1 MKNEKGIT
9 LLALVVSVVVLI
21 ILAGISIGALLG
33 RNGIIEKSQEAR
45 NKTEEMQNS
54 TARNRDALYNELT
67 GGKAPSG
74 ESGAGTISLEL
85 GLEKPSET
93 SIKATANITGEVSEI
108 VSCNFYIKKTTED
121 EGAYVRIKKDDKLAT
136 TAVCTE
142 LETDVKY
149 TVKAVVTDKKGLTQT
164 AKKSILL
171 GNAIKLSV
179 KQVSEANSYPSVL
192 LVTAES
198 VASNMDYIEL
208 PDGTK
213 INTDNTSAQLK
224 TTYNSTK
231 NGPISFTAYDKEGNS
246 KQLEYME
253 QGVINFETEWTIAN
267 DNTTVTVPVSGAVDV
282 YIDYGDGA
290 QENIK
295 TSNPTHTYNAGTYTM
310 KISGKCTEFDF
321 NSSTRDYLT
330 GLKQWGCLGNTFY
343 AFAGNLKGTYSGCA
357 NMVGNIPTPHEKSFQ
372 NITSFRYTFYNCS
385 GLTGNIPENLF
396 AKCPNATTFE
406 STFERCS
413 GLTGSIPENL
423 FANCP
428 NVKKFGKTFY
438 NCSGLIGNI
447 PENLFANCPN
457 VTDFGSTFYG
467 CSGLIGSIPENLFAK
482 CPNVTIFYNT
492 FFYCNELTGS
502 IPEKLFANCPNATTF
517 ESTFRSCSGLTG
529 SIPENL
535 FANCPNVT
543 SFYNTFYYC
552 NELTGSIPEN
562 LFANCPNVTKF
573 WGVFSGCK
581 GLTGSIPENLFAK
594 CPNATDFTAT
604 FSSCSG
610 LTGSIP
616 ENLFANCPNIEK
628 LGSTS
633 SNVTYGTFSYCTG
646 LTGNA
651 PDFWNTTS
659 ATTHSYCF
667 YKCTQLGNYADI
679 PDDWK

>member
-1 MKNEKGIT
+1 
-9 LLALVVSVVVLI
+9 
-21 ILAGISIGALLG
+21 
-33 RNGIIEKSQEAR
+33 
-45 NKTEEMQNS
+45 MQNS

-321 NSSTRDYLT
+321 NSSTRGYLT
-330 GLKQWGCLGNTFY
+330 GLKQWGCLGNTSY
-343 AFAGNLKGTYSGCA
+343 AFGGYLQGTYSGCA

-372 NITSFRYTFYNCS
+372 NITSFSYTFYKCS
-385 GLTGNIPENLF
+385 GLT
-396 AKCPNATTFE
+396 
-406 STFERCS
+406 
-413 GLTGSIPENL
+413 
-423 FANCP
+423 
-428 NVKKFGKTFY
+428 
-438 NCSGLIGNI
+438 GNI

-457 VTDFGSTFYG
+457 VTG
-467 CSGLIGSIPENLFAK
+467 
-482 CPNVTIFYNT
+482 FYNT
-492 FFYCNELTGS
+492 FFIAMN
-502 IPEKLFANCPNATTF
+502 
-517 ESTFRSCSGLTG
+517 
-529 SIPENL
+529 
-535 FANCPNVT
+535 
-543 SFYNTFYYC
+543 
-552 NELTGSIPEN
+552 
-562 LFANCPNVTKF
+562 
-573 WGVFSGCK
+573 
-581 GLTGSIPENLFAK
+581 
-594 CPNATDFTAT
+594 
-604 FSSCSG
+604 
-610 LTGSIP
+610 
-616 ENLFANCPNIEK
+616 
-628 LGSTS
+628 
-633 SNVTYGTFSYCTG
+633 
-646 LTGNA
+646 
-651 PDFWNTTS
+651 
-659 ATTHSYCF
+659 
-667 YKCTQLGNYADI
+667 
-679 PDDWK
+679 

>member
-67 GGKAPSG
+67 GEKTSSG

-267 DNTTVTVPVSGAVDV
+267 DNTTVTVPVSGTVDV

-372 NITSFRYTFYNCS
+372 NITSFSDTFYECS

-396 AKCPNATTFE
+396 AKCPNATTFD
-406 STFERCS
+406 STFESCS

-428 NVKKFGKTFY
+428 NVKKFGKTFSM
-438 NCSGLIGNI
+438 CSG
-447 PENLFANCPN
+447 
-457 VTDFGSTFYG
+457 
-467 CSGLIGSIPENLFAK
+467 
-482 CPNVTIFYNT
+482 
-492 FFYCNELTGS
+492 LTGS

-517 ESTFRSCSGLTG
+517 NSTFKSCSGLTG
-529 SIPENL
+529 SIPGNL
-535 FANCPNVT
+535 FANCPNAT
-543 SFYNTFYYC
+543 NF
-552 NELTGSIPEN
+552 G
-562 LFANCPNVTKF
+562 FAF
-573 WGVFSGCK
+573 AGCR

-594 CPNATDFTAT
+594 CPNATDFTGT

-633 SNVTYGTFSYCTG
+633 SNPVAYGTFSYCTG

-659 ATTHSYCF
+659 ATTHYYCF
-667 YKCTQLGNYADI
+667 YNCTQLGNYADI

>member
-330 GLKQWGCLGNTFY
+330 GLKQWGCLGNTLY